1 MQFEKQNKDKAAKEL
16 NKMKEILHQEYEFK
30 MKIKED
36 DLIKK
41 EQDLENQFQDTTQ
54 KTMDKVLL

>member
-1 MQFEKQNKDKAAKEL
+1 MQFEKQNKDKAVKEL

-36 DLIKK
+36 DLSKK
-41 EQDLENQFQDTTQ
+41 EQDLENHFQDTTQ